1 MRSFYNAELSVVG
14 TPSDPPYK
22 SVAEGWLAALQ
33 LNPARLV
40 PDRQRLESMR
50 DMYEADQLSPSD
62 DPMMEALMGT
72 DPFYDRF
79 PWFRM
84 IGRWVL
90 LFIGQCYFLVS
101 LSVGTLFTTGRQYMT
116 S

>member
-14 TPSDPPYK
+14 TPADAPYK
-22 SVAEGWLAALQ
+22 TVAEGWLAALQ

-50 DMYEADQLSPSD
+50 DMYGADQLSPCD

-84 IGRWVL
+84 IGR
-90 LFIGQCYFLVS
+90 LVHI
-101 LSVGTLFTTGRQYMT
+101 F
-116 S
+116 